1 MLDNGTLREKSI
13 QARSAAVLVD
23 GSRRRD
29 LRTSKN
35 MAVDFN
41 LSFLKELERE
51 RVLEVLYRDQTLQ
64 KAEEERIRKLKAH
77 LQQLRWKGAK
87 SASREYQE
95 RSCARC
101 QKALGRMLNRGA
113 VCNGC
118 SHRVCQECQVYR
130 CSIVWKC
137 TVCNAHGEVKI
148 KTGEWFYE
156 ERENKFPSAG
166 KHETVGA
173 KLLKSYQ
180 KMSKISIVPPTPP
193 PFHEVTPVY
202 NSVELTKSKGFNKS
216 VENIF
221 LSLTTQVKK
230 ISKSQNDMTD
240 KCYLSTDYGKSTE
253 RRKERRSH
261 SDTAIHIA
269 SELAKSS
276 SLHQLI
282 HKAREEAHEVQHFT
296 SQETKESDD
305 PNKTIFFGSLK
316 RSSMASINSVC
327 TDLGS
332 IDNGSVTGEIE
343 LAISYN
349 LKTCT
354 LEILIKA
361 CKNLAHGDEKKKK
374 CNPYVKTYLLP
385 DKSPISK
392 MKTSVKKNT
401 VDPSFNESLKY
412 TIERSQLETRTL
424 QISVWHAG
432 RLKRKVF
439 LGEVLIPL
447 EFWDF
452 EDNTTKSFTWYQLK
466 AKPKRTE
473 DLTLQ
478 YHGELCVRIRL
489 EIPQVSRTFL
499 YEHMSDETDGR
510 HFEVVQLHLVIKS
523 ASNLTLRPDGYLS
536 PFVMSCL
543 VLPNKQDVKQRTP
556 VLRRQPCPEWNHT
569 IIYNIANPNDLRM
582 SRLDLTVWDQGLNE
596 RFLGGTS
603 LSTGEED
610 SASDCHLSTHFLW
623 EQLLSTPNKWMEETL
638 VLQANKGTFH
648 F

>member
-1 MLDNGTLREKSI
+1 
-13 QARSAAVLVD
+13 
-23 GSRRRD
+23 
-29 LRTSKN
+29 
-35 MAVDFN
+35 MANDFN

-87 SASREYQE
+87 SATRECEE

-101 QKALGRMLNRGA
+101 QKALGRLLNRGA

-118 SHRVCQECQVYR
+118 SHRVCQQCQVY
-130 CSIVWKC
+130 CSCIVWRC

-148 KTGEWFYE
+148 KTGEWFFE
-156 ERENKFPSAG
+156 EREKKFPSAG
-166 KHETVGA
+166 KHETMGS
-173 KLLKSYQ
+173 KLLKSYE

-193 PFHEVTPVY
+193 PFSEITPVY
-202 NSVELTKSKGFNKS
+202 NSVELTKSKGFHKS

-230 ISKSQNDMTD
+230 ISRSQNDMTD
-240 KCYLSTDYGKSTE
+240 KFYLSTDYGKSAD

-261 SDTAIHIA
+261 SDTAINIA
-269 SELAKSS
+269 SELEKSS

-282 HKAREEAHEVQHFT
+282 HKAREEVHEDRNYA
-296 SQETKESDD
+296 SQEAKEGDD
-305 PNKTIFFGSLK
+305 PNKTMFFGSLK
-316 RSSMASINSVC
+316 RSSMISINSVG
-327 TDLGS
+327 TDV
-332 IDNGSVTGEIE
+332 GSVTGEIE

-361 CKNLAHGDEKKKK
+361 CKNLAHGEEKRKK

-385 DKSPISK
+385 DKSPNSK

-412 TIERSQLETRTL
+412 TMKRSQLETRTL

-447 EFWDF
+447 EFWNF
-452 EDNTTKSFTWYQLK
+452 EDNSTKSFIWYQLK
-466 AKPKRTE
+466 AKPKKTE
-473 DLTLQ
+473 ELSLQ
-478 YHGELCVRIRL
+478 YHGELCVKIRL
-489 EIPQVSRTFL
+489 ERPPVSRTFL
-499 YEHMSDETDGR
+499 YEHMSDDVR
-510 HFEVVQLHLVIKS
+510 HIDVVQLHLVIKS
-523 ASNLTLRPDGYLS
+523 ACNLSLRPDGFVS
-536 PFVMSCL
+536 PFVKSCL
-543 VLPNKQDVKQRTP
+543 ILPNKQEIKQRTP
-556 VLRRQPCPEWNHT
+556 VLRRKSFPEWNHT
-569 IIYNIANPNDLRM
+569 IIYNIENPGDLGM

-603 LSTGEED
+603 LSSGEED
-610 SASDCHLSTHFLW
+610 VAIDCDQSAHLLW
-623 EQLLSTPNKWMEETL
+623 EQLLSTPNEWMEGTL
-638 VLQANKGTFH
+638 LLQANKGAFH

>member
-1 MLDNGTLREKSI
+1 
-13 QARSAAVLVD
+13 
-23 GSRRRD
+23 
-29 LRTSKN
+29 
-35 MAVDFN
+35 MALDFN

-51 RVLEVLYRDQTLQ
+51 RVLEVLYRDQILQ
-64 KAEEERIRKLKAH
+64 KAEEERIRKLKTH

-101 QKALGRMLNRGA
+101 QKALGRLLDRGA

-156 ERENKFPSAG
+156 ERERKFPSAG
-166 KHETVGA
+166 KHETVGS
-173 KLLKSYQ
+173 KLLRSYQ
-180 KMSKISIVPPTPP
+180 KMSKISVVPPTPP
-193 PFHEVTPVY
+193 PFHEVNPGY

-221 LSLTTQVKK
+221 FSLTTQVKK

-240 KCYLSTDYGKSTE
+240 KFYLSTDYGKSSDG

-269 SELAKSS
+269 SELEKSR

-282 HKAREEAHEVQHFT
+282 HKAREEVYDVKNNAYPEA
-296 SQETKESDD
+296 KESDD
-305 PNKTIFFGSLK
+305 PNRPVFFGSLK
-316 RSSMASINSVC
+316 RSSMTSINSAG
-327 TDLGS
+327 TDVGS
-332 IDNGSVTGEIE
+332 IDNANVTGEIE
-343 LAISYN
+343 FAISYN
-349 LKTCT
+349 LKTCM
-354 LEILIKA
+354 LEISIKA
-361 CKNLAHGDEKKKK
+361 CKNLSHGEEKKKK

-385 DKSPISK
+385 DKSPTSK

-401 VDPSFNESLKY
+401 VDPSFNECLKY
-412 TIERSQLETRTL
+412 AIERSQLETRTL
-424 QISVWHAG
+424 QISVWHAE
-432 RLKRKVF
+432 RLRKKVF

-447 EFWDF
+447 EFWNF
-452 EDNTTKSFTWYQLK
+452 EDNATKSFTWYQLK
-466 AKPKRTE
+466 GKPRKSE
-473 DLTLQ
+473 ELTLQ
-478 YHGELCVRIRL
+478 YYGELCVRIRL
-489 EIPQVSRTFL
+489 EVPQVSRAFL
-499 YEHMSDETDGR
+499 YEHTSDGTDAR
-510 HFEVVQLHLVIKS
+510 NIEVVQLHLVIKR
-523 ASNLTLRPDGYLS
+523 ASNLSLRPDGFLS
-536 PFVMSCL
+536 PFVRSCL

-569 IIYNIANPNDLRM
+569 IIFNIANPSDLRT

-596 RFLGGTS
+596 RFLGGTT

-610 SASDCHLSTHFLW
+610 GANDGHQSAHLLW
-623 EQLLSTPNKWMEETL
+623 EQLLSTPNEWMEETL
-638 VLQANKGTFH
+638 LLQANKGTFH

>member
-1 MLDNGTLREKSI
+1 
-13 QARSAAVLVD
+13 
-23 GSRRRD
+23 
-29 LRTSKN
+29 

-41 LSFLKELERE
+41 LSFLKELERQ

-101 QKALGRMLNRGA
+101 QKALGRLLNRGD

-130 CSIVWKC
+130 CAIVWKC
-137 TVCNAHGEVKI
+137 TVCNAHGDIKI

-156 ERENKFPSAG
+156 EREKKFPSAG
-166 KHETVGA
+166 KHETAGA

-193 PFHEVTPVY
+193 PFSEVSPAYTT
-202 NSVELTKSKGFNKS
+202 VELNKSKGFNKS

-221 LSLTTQVKK
+221 FSLTTQVKK
-230 ISKSQNDMTD
+230 MSKSQNDMTD
-240 KCYLSTDYGKSTE
+240 KFYLSTDYGQSSDK
-253 RRKERRSH
+253 RKERRSH

-269 SELAKSS
+269 SELQKSS

-282 HKAREEAHEVQHFT
+282 HKAREEVHEAENDP
-296 SQETKESDD
+296 SQEIKDIDD
-305 PNKTIFFGSLK
+305 QNKTMFFGGLK
-316 RSSMASINSVC
+316 RSSMTSINSVG
-327 TDLGS
+327 TDGS
-332 IDNGSVTGEIE
+332 IDNASVTGEIE
-343 LAISYN
+343 LAILYN

-361 CKNLAHGDEKKKK
+361 CKNLAHGEEKKKK

-385 DKSPISK
+385 DKSTTSK

-401 VDPSFNESLKY
+401 VDPSFNECLKY

-424 QISVWHAG
+424 QVSVWHAG

-466 AKPKRTE
+466 AKPKKTE
-473 DLTLQ
+473 ELTLQ
-478 YHGELCVRIRL
+478 YHGELCVRLRL
-489 EIPQVSRTFL
+489 EVPPVSRAFL
-499 YEHMSDETDGR
+499 YEHMSDEKAER
-510 HFEVVQLHLVIKS
+510 HFEAVQLHVVIKS
-523 ASNLTLRPDGYLS
+523 ARNLSLRPDGFVS
-536 PFVMSCL
+536 PFVKSCL
-543 VLPNKQDVKQRTP
+543 VLPNKQEVKQRTP
-556 VLRRQPCPEWNHT
+556 VLRRQLCPEWNHT
-569 IIYNIANPNDLRM
+569 IIYDITKQSDLKM
-582 SRLDLTVWDQGLNE
+582 SRLDLTAWDQGLNE

-603 LSTGEED
+603 LSIGEED
-610 SASDCHLSTHFLW
+610 SASDYHQPSHLLW
-623 EQLLSTPNKWMEETL
+623 EQLLSIPNEWMEETL
-638 VLQANKGTFH
+638 ALQANKEVFH

>member
-1 MLDNGTLREKSI
+1 
-13 QARSAAVLVD
+13 
-23 GSRRRD
+23 
-29 LRTSKN
+29 

-41 LSFLKELERE
+41 LSFLKEIERE
-51 RVLEVLYRDQTLQ
+51 KVLEVLYRDQTLQ
-64 KAEEERIRKLKAH
+64 KAEEDRIRKLKTH

-87 SASREYQE
+87 SSSREYQE

-101 QKALGRMLNRGA
+101 QKALGRLLNRGA

-118 SHRVCQECQVYR
+118 SHRVCQECQVSR

-137 TVCNAHGEVKI
+137 TVCNAYGQVKI

-156 ERENKFPSAG
+156 EREKKFPSAG
-166 KHETVGA
+166 KHETTGA
-173 KLLKSYQ
+173 KLIKSYQ
-180 KMSKISIVPPTPP
+180 KMSKISVVPPTPP
-193 PFHEVTPVY
+193 PFSEVTPVY

-240 KCYLSTDYGKSTE
+240 KFYLSTDYGKTAE

-261 SDTAIHIA
+261 SDTAINIA
-269 SELAKSS
+269 SELEKSS
-276 SLHQLI
+276 SLHHLI
-282 HKAREEAHEVQHFT
+282 HKAREEVNEVRNYT
-296 SQETKESDD
+296 SQETKECDD
-305 PNKTIFFGSLK
+305 PNKMMFFGSLK
-316 RSSMASINSVC
+316 RSSMTSIDSVG
-327 TDLGS
+327 TDVGS
-332 IDNGSVTGEIE
+332 IDNASVTGEIE

-354 LEILIKA
+354 LEILIRA

-385 DKSPISK
+385 DKSPTSK
-392 MKTSVKKNT
+392 MKTGVKKNT
-401 VDPSFNESLKY
+401 VDPSFNECLKY
-412 TIERSQLETRTL
+412 TINRSQLETRTL

-432 RLKRKVF
+432 RLKRKAF

-447 EFWDF
+447 EIWDF
-452 EDNTTKSFTWYQLK
+452 EDNSTKSFIWYQLK
-466 AKPKRTE
+466 AKPKKTIE
-473 DLTLQ
+473 LTLH

-489 EIPQVSRTFL
+489 EIPPVSRTFQ
-499 YEHMSDETDGR
+499 YEHMSDGTDVR

-523 ASNLTLRPDGYLS
+523 ASNLSLRPDGFLS
-536 PFVMSCL
+536 PFVKSCL
-543 VLPNKQDVKQRTP
+543 VLPSKHEIKQRTP

-569 IIYNIANPNDLRM
+569 IIYNIANPSDLRM

-603 LSTGEED
+603 MSTGEEYG
-610 SASDCHLSTHFLW
+610 ASDCHPSANLLW
-623 EQLLSTPNKWMEETL
+623 EQLLNTPNEWMEETL
-638 VLQANKGTFH
+638 LLQAIKGTFY